1 MNKVEKKLKPFEYL
15 ELTLRLE
22 EIEELWLEAK
32 EKYKKNATADDM
44 NEILKLSVDK
54 IKILSEL
61 NLIKFNA

>member
-1 MNKVEKKLKPFEYL
+1 MTKTEKKLKPFEYL

-22 EIEELWLEAK
+22 EIEEMWLEAK

-61 NLIKFNA
+61 SVIKFDA